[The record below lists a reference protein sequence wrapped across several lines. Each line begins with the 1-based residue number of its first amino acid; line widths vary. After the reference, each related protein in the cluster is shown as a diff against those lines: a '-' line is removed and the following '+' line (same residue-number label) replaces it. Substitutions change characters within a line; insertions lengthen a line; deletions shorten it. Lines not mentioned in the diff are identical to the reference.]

1 MFFFLSQRYGFLRV
15 CFVPYSDVAR
25 IFYSKNNLLKKIVY
39 DRKYHR
45 KNVNFIPVIPVFNR
59 KDG

>member
-1 MFFFLSQRYGFLRV
+1 MFFFLSQRYEFLRV
-15 CFVPYSDVAR
+15 CFDPYFDMAR
-25 IFYSKNNLLKKIVY
+25 IFYSKKNLLKKIVC

-45 KNVNFIPVIPVFNR
+45 KNVNFIPVIPVFNQ

>member
-1 MFFFLSQRYGFLRV
+1 MLFFLSQRYEFLRA
-15 CFVPYSDVAR
+15 CFVPYFDVAR
-25 IFYSKNNLLKKIVY
+25 IFYSKKNLLKKIVY

-45 KNVNFIPVIPVFNR
+45 KNVNVIPVIPVFNR